1 MEFFFKRVIVIFLLF
16 IIAVLPVNAKD
27 NIKLITHMDK
37 RFYLSNIPSEVYFR
51 TIKKITI
58 LNEITIPQ
66 RSIVTAEV
74 IQAQKER
81 RWHKSGYILCKIKSY
96 TLEYTNE
103 TFDISDKNIYLVAR
117 KYEPVNK
124 KEASILATEI
134 LLTQAASFFAP
145 GVDILYFFT
154 KGAILREKD
163 PNWFKAGVSNAYDN
177 SICWFWLKGKPIN
190 LNKDEKVQLKSIKE
204 DKALKLKTQI
214 EQRKAKQL
222 IKDEKTKAKIM
233 KKYLNDELASQ
244 IFEEKFHIYNET
256 VKDLHT
262 EINNQTKYDVDV
274 YL

>member
-1 MEFFFKRVIVIFLLF
+1 MRKFLRQFIVIFLLF
-16 IIAVLPVNAKD
+16 TIAILPVNAKD
-27 NIKLITHMDK
+27 NIKLITHIDD

-51 TIKKITI
+51 TIKKITL

-74 IQAQKER
+74 LQAQKER

-214 EQRKAKQL
+214 ERRKAKQL
-222 IKDEKTKAKIM
+222 IRDEKTKAKIM
-233 KKYLNDELASQ
+233 KKYLNDELYSQ